1 MKKMILLVLLISVSS
16 SFTYGNGD
24 KPIVIIT
31 QDGEVDDRSSFMRF
45 LLYTPDMDLR
55 GIIAS
60 NSKWQRDGHGLDW
73 INEAYGLYEQV
84 LDNLLLHNP
93 DYPSVE
99 FLQSITLLGNEDP
112 KHLTGA
118 PPYADSEGADLI
130 IKELLNLE
138 DNLLHINCWGG
149 INTVAQALWKF
160 RMDYPE
166 EFKKQSPK
174 VRLITIDFQDEAG
187 DWIVKNMPEIRVI
200 RNNAFHMTWNYHS
213 VDNPLL
219 HNPHQNFMSKKWLY
233 ENVKLN
239 HGPLGAWYPQDYVSE
254 GDTPAFLN
262 FVNNGLKAYEDYS
275 LGGWGGRYTSIDG
288 NYWMDAED
296 DNNRHKTLWRWI
308 PDLQNDFAARV
319 DWCTKLYEEA
329 NHAPVIEEVVY
340 PEVVKRGQN
349 VEFKAR
355 GSDPDGDNVYYYWW
369 HYHDPSGMIQPILI
383 NQESSSNAYFI
394 VPDNTSDSI
403 HIILEVSD
411 DGSPTLKR
419 YRRLILEV
427 GY

>member
-296 DNNRHKTLWRWI
+296 DKNRHKTLWRWI